1 MSMFYMIYI
10 TTLLGI
16 ICTSI
21 YFLPYIIAKYKNVID
36 EYPIFYWN
44 FLTGWTI
51 IGWIGTLIWA
61 VVIKK
66 EINHGYRN
74 D

>member
-1 MSMFYMIYI
+1 MIYVI
-10 TTLLGI
+10 TILSIVG
-16 ICTSI
+16 TSI
-21 YFLPYIIAKYKNVID
+21 YFLPYIIAKNKNIVN

-51 IGWIGTLIWA
+51 IGWLGALVY
-61 VVIKK
+61 VVVLKK
-66 EINHGYRN
+66 KG